1 MAEVSWARDTD
12 GTLRISVNPRPGGGV
27 TLSTA
32 YLGWKI
38 VEDVDGTRQDLVDVI
53 NEHLNVVL
61 AGAPG
66 DEIRFASLAPE

>member
-12 GTLRISVNPRPGGGV
+12 GTLRISVNPRPDGGV

-38 VEDVDGTRQDLVDVI
+38 VEDVTGTRQDLVDVI
-53 NEHLNVVL
+53 NEHLDVVMPGE
-61 AGAPG
+61 AG
-66 DEIRFASLAPE
+66 DEIRFASLAP